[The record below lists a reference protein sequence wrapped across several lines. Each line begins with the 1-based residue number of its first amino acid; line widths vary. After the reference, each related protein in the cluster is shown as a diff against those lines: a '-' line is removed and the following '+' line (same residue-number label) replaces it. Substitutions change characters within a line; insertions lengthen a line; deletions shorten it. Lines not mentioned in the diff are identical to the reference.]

1 MNSEL
6 INTVEETRSKIRAAV
21 DMLRKTAAP
30 ESVIVKEAS
39 AETASKGLD
48 PERVREVFEE
58 MVAANLA
65 KAAEIEPAV
74 EKACSDPN
82 VLLDAMRKLTLRAA
96 ASQTE
101 PAKQETAPRRP
112 GQLVNKTASAFPKE
126 TAVQRMKR
134 LCEEK
139 RRELPT

>member
-21 DMLRKTAAP
+21 DMLRKSAAT
-30 ESVIVKEAS
+30 EQVVK
-39 AETASKGLD
+39 TASTEPVPKGLD

-82 VLLDAMRKLTLRAA
+82 ALLDAMRKLTLRAA